1 MIGTDNTIASAA
13 ARTPPAAPLAPAT
26 SSADFQ
32 SFLTLLTAQL
42 RHQDPLSPL
51 DSTQFV
57 AQLASFST
65 VEELVNAN
73 ARLDQIA
80 SELSGGSIDR
90 YAGWI
95 GREAEAQ
102 GAPLL
107 FEGAPTPLRAQ
118 ADASADRVE
127 LVVRDAAGNVVHRAP
142 IANTGEIV
150 IWDGSTANGAA
161 SPGAYR
167 ASAEYFSDG
176 ELTTEKPVSTF
187 SEVVGARLI
196 GEEVRILLASG
207 VELDLSEISGLAD
220 FSRFQNF

>member
-1 MIGTDNTIASAA
+1 MIATDNTITSAA
-13 ARTPPAAPLAPAT
+13 ARTASAAGPASAAT
-26 SSADFQ
+26 SADFQ

-80 SELSGGSIDR
+80 SGLSGAGIDR
-90 YAGWI
+90 YASWI
-95 GREAEAQ
+95 GREAEAR

-107 FEGAPTPLRAQ
+107 FDGAPTPLRAE
-118 ADASADRVE
+118 ADASADHVE
-127 LVVRDAAGNVVHRAP
+127 LVIRDAAGNVVHRAP
-142 IANTGEIV
+142 IANTGEIL
-150 IWDGSTANGAA
+150 IWDGSTTNGVA

-167 ASAEYFSDG
+167 ASA
-176 ELTTEKPVSTF
+176 
-187 SEVVGARLI
+187 
-196 GEEVRILLASG
+196 
-207 VELDLSEISGLAD
+207 
-220 FSRFQNF
+220 